1 MKRLFDFTFAILGLT
16 ILFPVLIILSLLII
30 ITSPGMVLYSQK
42 RVGKQGELFTLYK
55 FRTMI
60 HNADTMSGGS
70 ITVENDDRITVIGK
84 LLRRWKLDELPTLWN
99 VLKGDMSFVGP
110 RPDVPGYADKLVGE
124 SRRVLE
130 MRPGITGP
138 ATLKYSNEEKLL
150 AGMDNPKKYN
160 DEVIFSD
167 KVQINL
173 EYMDNWNFWKDI
185 KIIFKTIFRKNY

>member
-1 MKRLFDFTFAILGLT
+1 MKRLFDFTFAVLGLT
-16 ILFPVLIILSLLII
+16 ILSPVLIILSLII
-30 ITSPGMVLYSQK
+30 ITSPGTVLYSQK
-42 RVGKQGELFTLYK
+42 RVGKQGGLFTLYK
-55 FRTMI
+55 FRTMV
-60 HNADTMSGGS
+60 HNADTMPGGS
-70 ITVENDDRITVIGK
+70 ITVENDDRITAIGK

-110 RPDVPGYADKLVGE
+110 RPDVPGYADKLEGE

-150 AGMDNPKKYN
+150 AEVDNPKKYN
-160 DEVIFSD
+160 DEVVFPD

-173 EYMDNWNFWKDI
+173 EYVDNWSFWMDI
-185 KIIFKTIFRKNY
+185 KIIFKTVFRKNY

>member
-1 MKRLFDFTFAILGLT
+1 MKRLFDFTFAIFGLI
-16 ILFPVLIILSLLII
+16 ILSPVLIILSLLII

-150 AGMDNPKKYN
+150 AEVENPKKYN
-160 DEVIFSD
+160 DEVVFPD

-173 EYMDNWNFWKDI
+173 EYVDNWSFWMDI
-185 KIIFKTIFRKNY
+185 KIIFKTVFRKNY

>member
-16 ILFPVLIILSLLII
+16 ILSPVLIILSLII
-30 ITSPGMVLYSQK
+30 ITSPGPTLYSQK
-42 RVGKQGELFTLYK
+42 RVGRQGRLFTLYK
-55 FRTMI
+55 FRTMV

-110 RPDVPGYADKLVGE
+110 RPDVPGYADKLVGDN
-124 SRRVLE
+124 RRILE
-130 MRPGITGP
+130 LQPGITGP
-138 ATLKYSNEEKLL
+138 ATLKYSDEEKLL
-150 AGMDNPKKYN
+150 ADVDNSKKYN
-160 DEVIFSD
+160 DEVIFPD

-173 EYMDNWNFWKDI
+173 EYMDNWSFWMDI

>member
-1 MKRLFDFTFAILGLT
+1 MKRLFDFTFAIFGLT
-16 ILFPVLIILSLLII
+16 ILSPVLIILSLII
-30 ITSPGMVLYSQK
+30 ITSPGTVLYSQK
-42 RVGKQGELFTLYK
+42 RVGRQGRLFTLYK
-55 FRTMI
+55 FRTMV

-70 ITVENDDRITVIGK
+70 ITVENDDRITAIGK

-110 RPDVPGYADKLVGE
+110 RPDVPGYADKLEGE

-138 ATLKYSNEEKLL
+138 ATLKYANEEKLL
-150 AGMDNPKKYN
+150 ADVDNPKKYN
-160 DEVIFSD
+160 DEVVFPD

-173 EYMDNWNFWKDI
+173 EYMDNWSFWKDI
-185 KIIFKTIFRKNY
+185 KIIFKTVFRKNY